1 MSEDEGFFKS
11 YELTQVKL
19 PESIVPKC
27 GACGLYKTCRSPKMP
42 YSGKGKKKILIV
54 AEAPGEEEDR
64 QGLQLVGKSG
74 SYLSSVL
81 KKLGVDMRKD
91 CWLTN
96 AVICRPPENEL
107 KDNKIIDYCRPNLIN
122 TIKKLK
128 PTTVIVLGGVAVKSL
143 MYYAWSKDVDRE
155 VTRWTG
161 WTIPSQT
168 INAWICPTWHPAY
181 LLRMESRV
189 LEASFRKHLKKA
201 ITLSTNNPWPEGPP
215 NYREQIELLY
225 DKKSINK
232 FLNGI
237 TSGIIAF
244 DYETNM
250 LKPDNKEA
258 RIISCSICWNGKRT
272 VAFPLLPGV
281 KQPLRDLLGN
291 GEVLKIAQNMKFED
305 RWTRKVL
312 GVQVKGWRWDT
323 MLGTHILDCRTD
335 ITGLKFMS
343 FIVTGQPRY
352 DANVEAFLK
361 DSASAN
367 TPNRVDQIPLEELL
381 IYNGMDSLLEFILAD
396 QQMSSMG
403 LFMIPPK

>member
-96 AVICRPPENEL
+96 AVICRPPDNEL

-143 MYYAWSKDVDRE
+143 MYHVWSKDVDRE

>member
-161 WTIPSQT
+161 WTIPSQA

-181 LLRMESRV
+181 LLRMESRT